1 MTLLC
6 GKPLGPDD
14 SKVWR
19 QALAMLMGLKIR
31 NGLGEK
37 DLAGVVETALLKLC
51 QSAADPTRNKHNCED
66 CWLKVASGAAI
77 ALLKGVPRGLE
88 RPLWAGDS

>member
-6 GKPLGPDD
+6 EKPLGPDD

-19 QALAMLMGLKIR
+19 QALATLMGLKIR

-37 DLAGVVETALLKLC
+37 DLAGVVETALRR
-51 QSAADPTRNKHNCED
+51 SAADPTRNKRNREH
-66 CWLKVASGAAI
+66 CWLKVTSGAAI
-77 ALLKGVPRGLE
+77 A
-88 RPLWAGDS
+88 